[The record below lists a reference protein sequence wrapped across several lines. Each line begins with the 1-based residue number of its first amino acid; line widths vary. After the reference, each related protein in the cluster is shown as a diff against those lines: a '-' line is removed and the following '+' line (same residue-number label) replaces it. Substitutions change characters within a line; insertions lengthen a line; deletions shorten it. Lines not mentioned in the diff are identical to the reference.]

1 MPSSNASSGYTS
13 GSDSRTSLKCWSKG
27 SENLQQKFCL
37 AFTVDFTVYNF
48 AISCQD
54 RKWFIQ
60 KRFSQFDQL
69 DTCLNVKYPDHM
81 VNIQRLPPKQMFGS
95 LSASLIAL
103 RQKSLDAYLQSIL
116 VRPDLTMTEEVR
128 DFVEMPADV
137 RERYNEQRRHQEAAR
152 DALR

>member
-1 MPSSNASSGYTS
+1 MQ
-13 GSDSRTSLKCWSKG
+13 
-27 SENLQQKFCL
+27 NLQQKFCL

-69 DTCLNVKYPDHM
+69 DTCVSISPLENTYHTLTRMCVQQLNLKYADLM

-116 VRPDLTMTEEVR
+116 IRPELTMTEEVR
-128 DFVEMPADV
+128 DFVGECAALCMSCS
-137 RERYNEQRRHQEAAR
+137 EGQR
-152 DALR
+152 